1 MPIGGS
7 NIGWDNATPADT
19 ESAGQGDDRIRS
31 MKTSVQQALDNEHNF
46 PAGGGANTG
55 YHRQGSA
62 RAYYGTQSQV
72 SATTDGRLMVT
83 SDSSRLFAV
92 NSNGTLFLGGQNVL
106 SAGSSP
112 VGGQRFYWATEFGQA
127 VSDAAGLARVDIP
140 NSGFSGVPFTV
151 VGMRFAGN
159 NGSTAQIITISATSF
174 HIGAFNGSAASLNNA
189 ALDWISIGTRTF

>member
-92 NSNGTLFLGGQNVL
+92 NSNGTLFLGGQNVV
-106 SAGSSP
+106 SAGSQP
-112 VGGQRFYWATEFGQA
+112 TGGQGFYWAEEFGDGKCFSTETLVTIPRSGYSGRPYIF
-127 VSDAAGLARVDIP
+127 VSLVNTVAAAGMVGV
-140 NSGFSGVPFTV
+140 NNFSKTTFGVGTWDE
-151 VGMRFAGN
+151 AGN
-159 NGSTAQIITISATSF
+159 ASIASF
-174 HIGAFNGSAASLNNA
+174 H
-189 ALDWISIGTRTF
+189 WRSIGTRTF